1 MSSYEATHNAASNPI
16 VQLYVRIAAL
26 LDSVPWSILVIPM
39 RVAAFSVFWRSGSVK
54 LDDWAGTLS
63 LFADEYKVPLLP
75 PEFAAYMATTME
87 LGCSTLILLG
97 LATRFAGLGL
107 IGMIATIQIFVYPMA
122 WPDHIQWLAFL
133 IPIMLRVRMGDRFV
147 PGPWTLG
154 RKYKVLGWIA
164 SIEIIVICLY
174 FIMPI
179 APAGV
184 PFSKDFSW
192 VWVNYAPIAVG
203 GTILLVGLW
212 WVISARRWF
221 TGPIRQIEV
230 PTQAA
235 AVD

>member
-16 VQLYVRIAAL
+16 VQLYVRIAAM

-133 IPIMLRVRMGDRFV
+133 LPILIWGPGRFA
-147 PGPWTLG
+147 LD
-154 RKYKVLGWIA
+154 
-164 SIEIIVICLY
+164 S
-174 FIMPI
+174 
-179 APAGV
+179 
-184 PFSKDFSW
+184 
-192 VWVNYAPIAVG
+192 
-203 GTILLVGLW
+203 LVGRFFKL
-212 WVISARRWF
+212 R
-221 TGPIRQIEV
+221 
-230 PTQAA
+230 
-235 AVD
+235 